1 MKLTSVEMFDL
12 RNERKETMFK
22 QNRSKAPRRERDGL
36 ISHILLQQGDV
47 HGDRLA
53 ITWVDVLPGSSQ
65 KLHSHAPEQVYVI
78 IKGKG
83 RMQVG
88 SEEQDVTEGDLIY
101 IPSNV
106 AHAIKNTSNE
116 MLSYI
121 SASTPAFD
129 IKELYDKKVI

>member
-1 MKLTSVEMFDL
+1 M
-12 RNERKETMFK
+12 
-22 QNRSKAPRRERDGL
+22 
-36 ISHILLQQGDV
+36 
-47 HGDRLA
+47 
-53 ITWVDVLPGSSQ
+53 
-65 KLHSHAPEQVYVI
+65 I

-101 IPSNV
+101 IPSNI
-106 AHAIKNTSNE
+106 AHSIKNTSSE

>member
-1 MKLTSVEMFDL
+1 
-12 RNERKETMFK
+12 MFK
-22 QNRSKAPRRERDGL
+22 QNKLKAPRRERDGL
-36 ISHILLQQGDV
+36 ISHILLQQGDI
-47 HGDRLA
+47 HGDQLA

-83 RMQVG
+83 NMQVG
-88 SEEQDVTEGDLIY
+88 SEDQDVTEGDLIY
-101 IPSNV
+101 IPSNIT
-106 AHAIKNTSNE
+106 HSIKNTSNE

-121 SASTPAFD
+121 STSTPAFD